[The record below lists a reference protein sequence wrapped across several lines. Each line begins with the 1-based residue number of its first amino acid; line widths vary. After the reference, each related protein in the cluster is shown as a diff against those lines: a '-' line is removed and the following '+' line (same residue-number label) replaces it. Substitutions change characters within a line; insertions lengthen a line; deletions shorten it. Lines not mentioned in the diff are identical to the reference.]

1 MGNFTYVESLVPTWG
16 ISTYKYLLQ
25 FPKQTLFFFR
35 DRIKLCEELVTV
47 FLSYFA
53 LKGDNCFC

>member
-1 MGNFTYVESLVPTWG
+1 VTAYVEINSGGGVISPTG
-16 ISTYKYLLQ
+16 SVLQ

-35 DRIKLCEELVTV
+35 DRIKSCGELATV

-53 LKGDNCFC
+53 LKEDNCFC